1 MNNKSLIIE
10 NVFDYK
16 YKFSTNNL
24 IITKYNGNE
33 NGNEKSYYFI
43 LDGNNSKDFGFWIFE
58 SFIFINLLIELNKNN
73 KNIKILIKRFN
84 NNDKLDNDIIKILN
98 FFNINNEIV
107 NKIDNYNNIC
117 YSPIIY
123 SLYHHHHNLNKDS
136 YYNYHLNYY
145 INYINSNL
153 NDNNYKK
160 NKNVFI
166 NNNSNNFDDTNIK
179 NFIIKNNGIIIDDFD
194 DFDIKNFFSIL
205 NNATNIFLFYN
216 SSFYFNCIFLQNK
229 NIYILENNIYCP
241 NGANVHLL
249 GNPFLRYLHD
259 YINVRNK
266 ICLLNMYG
274 S

>member
-1 MNNKSLIIE
+1 MNKSLIIE

-24 IITKYNGNE
+24 IITKYNGN
-33 NGNEKSYYFI
+33 GNDNEKEKEKSYYFI

-84 NNDKLDNDIIKILN
+84 NNNDKLDNDIIKILK

-117 YSPIIY
+117 YSPVIY
-123 SLYHHHHNLNKDS
+123 SLYHHRHNLNKDS

-153 NDNNYKK
+153 NDYKK

-166 NNNSNNFDDTNIK
+166 NNNSNNLDDTNIK
-179 NFIIKNNGIIIDDFD
+179 KFIIKNNGIIIDDFD
-194 DFDIKNFFSIL
+194 IKNNFSIL

-229 NIYILENNIYCP
+229 NIYIIENYIYRP
-241 NGANVHLL
+241 NGINSHIL
-249 GNPFLRYLHD
+249 GNPFLKYLHD
-259 YINVRNK
+259 FIFNNNK
-266 ICLLNMYG
+266 ICLLNII
-274 S
+274 